1 MPPPESLA
9 PADRLAL
16 SDLVHRFAARV
27 DDREFDAAAAL
38 FTAAAELTTP
48 APPATL
54 TPVHSHRGQL
64 AIATAIAAVA
74 QTMRT
79 EHAIVGEVY
88 DQAPRPGVARGRIT
102 CIAHHW
108 SRRGDDLVDV
118 VWHLRY
124 DDEYRLTESVWRIGS
139 RALTINAIETRPV
152 RRLLPRDQP
161 PPA

>member
-1 MPPPESLA
+1 M
-9 PADRLAL
+9 
-16 SDLVHRFAARV
+16 HRFAARV

-48 APPATL
+48 DPPATL

-88 DQAPRPGVARGRIT
+88 DQARGRVSREGASPASRTIGAGAAMT
-102 CIAHHW
+102 W
-108 SRRGDDLVDV
+108 STWCGICA
-118 VWHLRY
+118 
-124 DDEYRLTESVWRIGS
+124 TTTSTG
-139 RALTINAIETRPV
+139 
-152 RRLLPRDQP
+152 
-161 PPA
+161 